1 MNKKNFCICISG
13 LDGTGK
19 SHIVKELVKHYKKEN
34 DTKHVWSRYKNYTS
48 KPLLFFTRL
57 IGLNYKENCNGIII
71 GYHDF
76 HKSKL
81 ISFLFLFFQWIDQI
95 IEIFI
100 KFKLTKKNIISDR
113 SIIDTLV
120 DLSIDTKL
128 EKIIFGFYGKSL
140 IKFMPPNTIFL
151 ILKRDLEKIKKNRED
166 VFYDKNL
173 KRRIEMFDEIIKFFP
188 VVVLENNSE
197 IDSVRNKIIS
207 EVDKKF
213 KI

>member
-34 DTKHVWSRYKNYTS
+34 NTKHVWSRYKNYTS

-140 IKFMPPNTIFL
+140 IKFMPKNTIFL
-151 ILKRDLEKIKKNRED
+151 ILKRDLEKIRKSRED

-173 KRRIEMFDEIIKFFP
+173 KKRLELFNQIAEFFP
-188 VVVLENNSE
+188 VYALENNSK
-197 IDSVRNKIIS
+197 IDFAINKIIS
-207 EVDKKF
+207 IINQK
-213 KI
+213 

>member
-71 GYHDF
+71 GHHDF

-113 SIIDTLV
+113 SVIDTLV

-140 IKFMPPNTIFL
+140 IKFMPKNTIFL
-151 ILKRDLEKIKKNRED
+151 ILKRDLEKIRKNRED

-173 KRRIEMFDEIIKFFP
+173 KKRLELFNQIAEFFP
-188 VVVLENNSE
+188 VYALENNSK
-197 IDSVRNKIIS
+197 IDFAINKIIS
-207 EVDKKF
+207 IVNQK
-213 KI
+213 

>member
-1 MNKKNFCICISG
+1 MNKKNICICISG

-19 SHIVKELVKHYKKEN
+19 SHIVKELIKHYKKEN

-57 IGLNYKENCNGIII
+57 IGLNYKENYNGIII

-76 HKSKL
+76 YKSKL

-95 IEIFI
+95 IEITF
-100 KFKLTKKNIISDR
+100 KFKFTKKNIISDR

-140 IKFMPPNTIFL
+140 IKFMPKNTIFL
-151 ILKRDLEKIKKNRED
+151 IIKRDLEKIRKNRED

-173 KRRIEMFDEIIKFFP
+173 KKRLELFNQIAEFFP
-188 VVVLENNSE
+188 VYALENNSK
-197 IDSVRNKIIS
+197 IDFAINKIIS
-207 EVDKKF
+207 IVNQK
-213 KI
+213 

>member
-1 MNKKNFCICISG
+1 MNKKNLCICVSG

-19 SHIVKELVKHYKKEN
+19 SYIVKELIKHYKKEN

-57 IGLNYKENCNGIII
+57 IGLNYKENYNGIII

-76 HKSKL
+76 YKSKL
-81 ISFLFLFFQWIDQI
+81 ISFFFLFFQWIDQI

-140 IKFMPPNTIFL
+140 IKFMPKNTIFL
-151 ILKRDLEKIKKNRED
+151 IIKRDLEKIRKNRED

-173 KRRIEMFDEIIKFFP
+173 KKRLELFNQIAEFFP
-188 VVVLENNSE
+188 VYALENNSK
-197 IDSVRNKIIS
+197 IDFAINKIIS
-207 EVDKKF
+207 IVNQK
-213 KI
+213 